1 MQFDALRPPVSENET
16 AGSGEGRASW
26 CGQELV
32 SVVLLWAVASAM
44 SRGALC
50 SILVARDLV
59 K

>member
-1 MQFDALRPPVSENET
+1 MCGFVFVPSVDALRGVVR
-16 AGSGEGRASW
+16 GGLRGVGKDW
-26 CGQELV
+26 LQV